1 MVVNEENRQEKVPDF
16 IIKQDNQYS
25 VGCQTQV
32 AKDCLQNGEF
42 CDSEEE
48 AQDWV
53 EDECWIYSGEGWICL
68 KCNEHLMGSLRM
80 IRRIK
85 GLDGNVKGPDEDE
98 DLATGI
104 ETVR

>member
-1 MVVNEENRQEKVPDF
+1 
-16 IIKQDNQYS
+16 
-25 VGCQTQV
+25 
-32 AKDCLQNGEF
+32 
-42 CDSEEE
+42 
-48 AQDWV
+48 
-53 EDECWIYSGEGWICL
+53 
-68 KCNEHLMGSLRM
+68 MGSLRM

>member
-1 MVVNEENRQEKVPDF
+1 MNEENRQEKVPDF

-53 EDECWIYSGEGWICL
+53 ED
-68 KCNEHLMGSLRM
+68 
-80 IRRIK
+80 
-85 GLDGNVKGPDEDE
+85 
-98 DLATGI
+98 
-104 ETVR
+104 